1 MFPVIIVR
9 SRNSS
14 WIVLT
19 SETELSGPH
28 SGAWAWPVYKLTSEN
43 GIWESLL
50 KQGRRR
56 SPNSSCIVKMWW
68 IQRITINNWEL
79 EWDKDYTWGESWKLE
94 IGRQSIL
101 WIWQRN
107 MYTDKRDNFDSA
119 NWLIFGYNRSG
130 MCSGAKFYQYSC
142 YISTTTTS
150 VLLLV
155 LTNTRQSCS

>member
-68 IQRITINNWEL
+68 IQCITINKIDSRSEIKTIL
-79 EWDKDYTWGESWKLE
+79 GEKVGSWKTE
-94 IGRQSIL
+94 
-101 WIWQRN
+101 
-107 MYTDKRDNFDSA
+107 YFVDDKRDNFDST

-142 YISTTTTS
+142 YTSTTTS

-155 LTNTRQSCS
+155 LTNTRQGCS